1 MHTVPLHPLGT
12 RANILLSSVFG
23 PYAQDDTF
31 GSRKIN
37 PMELYQNQVTRFQGL
52 FSLRMFHR
60 SFGLM
65 MIQENIDA
73 PCTLLDF
80 PFLERFEEEIRRCA
94 YDIVGIS
101 GIIPNLGKVQKMCA
115 LVRKVLPRA
124 TLVVGGHIANTP
136 AIEALIDVD
145 HVVKG
150 EGIRWFRSFLG
161 QDPNAPVRHIEAY
174 SGYGARVMGHTL
186 RDKPGDTAAI
196 VIPSVGCPVGCNFCS
211 TSALFGGKGKSINF
225 YETGDELFDVMRRLE
240 RKRDVQS
247 FFIMDENFLYHR
259 KRALRLLELMQ
270 THDKSWALYVFS
282 SVRVLK
288 SYTIEQLVGLGIA
301 WVWMG
306 LEGEESRYQKLAG
319 VDTRELVSAL
329 QSHGIRVLGSSIIG
343 LENHTPENMDAVIEH
358 AIAHDAVFHQF
369 MLYTPN
375 PGTPLYEAH
384 KKAGTLHDLSVF
396 PYADAHGQF
405 RFNYRHKHIRDSQEE
420 VFLAEAFQRDFRI
433 NGPSLFRLI
442 RTLLKGWQR
451 YKTHPD
457 KRIRD
462 RFAREA
468 SPLKTTYAGALWA
481 MRHLYRREGAMSA
494 RIGRVLKEIY
504 AEFGIGT
511 RLAAVVIGSYLSFT
525 SKRENLRLENG
536 WTYET
541 PSFYEKNRA
550 ALVLAKAQGTR
561 VRQPSQGVALKGLAI
576 QAASFRCA
584 SAALRRVKNSF
595 DCGTIKR

>member
-1 MHTVPLHPLGT
+1 MHTAALHPLGT

-23 PYAQDDTF
+23 PYAQDDAF

-37 PMELYQNQVTRFQGL
+37 PMELYQNQVTRFQGP

-80 PFLERFEEEIRRCA
+80 PSLERFEEELRQCT

-115 LVRKVLPRA
+115 LVRKLLPRA

-136 AIEALIDVD
+136 AIETLIDAD
-145 HVVKG
+145 HIVKG
-150 EGIRWFRSFLG
+150 EGIRWFRCFLG

-174 SGYGARVMGHTL
+174 SGYGSRVMGHTL
-186 RDKPGDTAAI
+186 SDKPGDTAAI

-225 YETGDELFDVMRRLE
+225 YETGDDLFEVMRRLE
-240 RKRDVQS
+240 RKLGVQS

-259 KRALRLLELMQ
+259 QRALRLLELMQ
-270 THDKSWALYVFS
+270 AREKSWALYVFS
-282 SVRVLK
+282 SARVLK

-306 LEGEESRYQKLAG
+306 LEGEASRYQKLAG
-319 VDTRELVSAL
+319 VDTRELVGEL

-343 LENHTPENMDAVIEH
+343 LENHTPANIDAVIAH
-358 AIAHDAVFHQF
+358 AVAHDAVFHQF

-384 KKAGTLHDLSVF
+384 KKAGTLHDPSVF
-396 PYADAHGQF
+396 PYADAHGQY
-405 RFNYRHKHIRDSQEE
+405 RFNYRHQHIPDGQEE
-420 VFLAEAFQRDFRI
+420 AFLAAAFQRDFKA

-442 RTLLKGWQR
+442 RTLLRGWQR

-457 KRIRD
+457 ERIRA

-468 SPLKTTYAGALWA
+468 APLKTTYAGALWA
-481 MRHLYRREGAMSA
+481 MARWYRRDGEMSA
-494 RIGRVLKEIY
+494 RIGRVLREIY

-511 RLAAVVIGSYLSFT
+511 RLAATVIGSYLSFT
-525 SKRENLRLENG
+525 SKRETRRLENG
-536 WTYET
+536 WAYET
-541 PSFYEKNRA
+541 PSFYEKNQA
-550 ALVLAKAQGTR
+550 AQALAKAQGAR
-561 VRQPSQGVALKGLAI
+561 VRQPSPGAALKGLRVTEP
-576 QAASFRCA
+576 ASGGP
-584 SAALRRVKNSF
+584 LRS
-595 DCGTIKR
+595 